1 MYYQLVFGLVQHH
14 KYSITE
20 IENLYPFERDIYYQ
34 MLVDHLEKIKEEQ
47 KNANQ

>member
-34 MLVDHLEKIKEEQ
+34 MLVDHLQKVKEEE
-47 KNANQ
+47 NARNK

>member
-1 MYYQLVFGLVQHH
+1 LVFGLVQHH

-34 MLVDHLEKIKEEQ
+34 MLIDYIEKQKEEE
-47 KNANQ
+47 NARNK

>member
-1 MYYQLVFGLVQHH
+1 VFGLVQHH

-34 MLVDHLEKIKEEQ
+34 MLVDHLQKVKEEQ
-47 KNANQ
+47 DARNK

>member
-1 MYYQLVFGLVQHH
+1 MFGLVQHH
-14 KYSITE
+14 KYTIHDL
-20 IENLYPFERDIYYQ
+20 ENLYPFERDIYYQ